1 LLDVPSRDALPCFQP
16 GRDDFD
22 DKMSANRENED
33 IEEPKEFHALLLLH
47 ISTTT
52 RLAHAC

>member
-1 LLDVPSRDALPCFQP
+1 
-16 GRDDFD
+16 
-22 DKMSANRENED
+22 MSANREDKD

-52 RLAHAC
+52 RLAHDY